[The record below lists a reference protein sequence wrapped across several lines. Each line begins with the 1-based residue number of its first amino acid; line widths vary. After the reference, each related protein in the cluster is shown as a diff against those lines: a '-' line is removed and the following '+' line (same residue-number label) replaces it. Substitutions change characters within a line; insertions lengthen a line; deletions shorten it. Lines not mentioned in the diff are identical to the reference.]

1 MLRHSPFCLEVSL
14 TLTPQNLAQH
24 AGQQIALSEWIE
36 IDQARIDA
44 FAAATGDHQ
53 FIHVDPVRA
62 AAGPFGATIA
72 HGFLTLSLLAG
83 EFMTRGGMPEI
94 QGGKLTVNYGLNKVR
109 FIAPVRVGRR
119 LRNRAVLQGVEQG
132 AGFVQLTVQNTI
144 EIDGEDKPACIA
156 ETVFRVYV

>member
-1 MLRHSPFCLEVSL
+1 M

-24 AGQQIALSEWIE
+24 AGQQIALSEWID

-53 FIHVDPVRA
+53 FIHVDPQRA

-72 HGFLTLSLLAG
+72 HGFLTLALLAG
-83 EFMTRGGMPEI
+83 EFMTHGGMPDI
-94 QGGKLTVNYGLNKVR
+94 QGGKMTVNYGLNKVR

-119 LRNRAVLQGVEQG
+119 LRNRAVLQSVEQGGVEQG

-144 EIDGEDKPACIA
+144 EIDGEDKPACVA
-156 ETVFRVYV
+156 ETVFRVYL